1 MAFKSFGLTKMPL
14 YVISHGSKRHCPY
27 EEGNLCQIWVK
38 LRNPFLQFH
47 NTGSVYLAAVGACW
61 LTQPADLQQNL
72 IKQNCMC
79 NLNPPPPFR
88 WDLDHQHVLL
98 FCNIFLQRKRYIRNY
113 VKKENCSVWSSVKF
127 MWIHFNSSVC
137 LITYNMQSSSL
148 NMVIHLNNNYSCV

>member
-1 MAFKSFGLTKMPL
+1 MAFKSFGLAKMPL

-79 NLNPPPPFR
+79 NLNPPPFPLR
-88 WDLDHQHVLL
+88 SRSSTRALVLQY
-98 FCNIFLQRKRYIRNY
+98 FFA
-113 VKKENCSVWSSVKF
+113 KKTV
-127 MWIHFNSSVC
+127 
-137 LITYNMQSSSL
+137 
-148 NMVIHLNNNYSCV
+148 YS